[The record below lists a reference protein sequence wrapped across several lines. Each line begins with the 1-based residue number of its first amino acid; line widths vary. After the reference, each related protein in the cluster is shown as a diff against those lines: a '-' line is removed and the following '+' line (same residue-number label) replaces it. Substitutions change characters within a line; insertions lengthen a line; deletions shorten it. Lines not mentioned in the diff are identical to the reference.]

1 MSEEPVITAD
11 AAVEAATPQ
20 PPEPAAEAGAS
31 KPTPKKW
38 WHVWRKAEPKEKPP
52 KRALLVRL
60 FGVGIWGWI
69 KLILLCVLVGFVML
83 AMQFDPA
90 SEEFG
95 ARQAFLVF
103 LENAIATAR
112 WAFQNSW
119 KPALIGAGVVLPIW
133 VLWRLMTLPFRR

>member
-1 MSEEPVITAD
+1 MSEAPSIEVEPKPD
-11 AAVEAATPQ
+11 AV
-20 PPEPAAEAGAS
+20 PPEVETAPVEEKTPE
-31 KPTPKKW
+31 KPKRW
-38 WHVWRKAEPKEKPP
+38 WQVWRKSGPKPP

-69 KLILLCVLVGFVML
+69 KLILLCVFVGFIML

-95 ARQAFLVF
+95 ARQAMSVF
-103 LENAIATAR
+103 LENLIATSQ
-112 WAFQNSW
+112 WAVENGW
-119 KPALIGAGVVLPIW
+119 KPALLGSTVVLPVW